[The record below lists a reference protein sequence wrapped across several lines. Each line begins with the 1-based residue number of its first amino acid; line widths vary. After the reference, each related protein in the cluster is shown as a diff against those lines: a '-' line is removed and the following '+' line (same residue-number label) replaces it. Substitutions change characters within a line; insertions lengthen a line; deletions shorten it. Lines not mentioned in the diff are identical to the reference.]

1 VIPSEEEAMVIHA
14 KYKTGV
20 YIVRHCQAVAMA
32 AKIMADEAE
41 RRGQAVDERA
51 VIAGALLHDIGRSRS
66 QTVMHG
72 VQGAEILEKEGV
84 EKKVVEIVR
93 RHVGAGIS
101 PEEAKKLGL
110 PDFDYIPRTLEERI
124 VCFADKMVD
133 ADKVRPFGE
142 EVHRFTTKSHDVGRL
157 LSLKR
162 GLAEDLGADPEK
174 LIFDRIK
181 ESESKAAK

>member
-1 VIPSEEEAMVIHA
+1 VIPSEGEAMAIHA

-20 YIVRHCQAVAMA
+20 NIVRHCQAVAMA

-41 RRGQAVDERA
+41 RRGHAVDKET
-51 VIAGALLHDIGRSRS
+51 VTAGALLHDIGRTRT

-84 EKKVVEIVR
+84 DKKVVEIVR

-101 PEEAKKLGL
+101 SEEAKKLGL
-110 PDFDYIPRTLEERI
+110 PDFDYVPRTLEERI

-142 EVHRFTTKSHDVGRL
+142 EVHRFTAKSHDVGRL
-157 LSLKR
+157 IALKR
-162 GLAEDLGADPEK
+162 GLGEDLGEDPEK
-174 LIFDRIK
+174 LIFDKIK
-181 ESESKAAK
+181 DSESKAAK